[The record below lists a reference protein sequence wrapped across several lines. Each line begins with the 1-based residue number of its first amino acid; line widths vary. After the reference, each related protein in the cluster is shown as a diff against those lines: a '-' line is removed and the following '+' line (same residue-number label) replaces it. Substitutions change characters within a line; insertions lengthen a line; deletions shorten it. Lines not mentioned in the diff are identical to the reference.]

1 MNKRPL
7 IISAIVI
14 LAFAW
19 YYFIFK
25 AFPVNMGFLNAV
37 TAFSATIIL
46 SFSFFMGPLSNVIH
60 WFKQYLH
67 DRKEY
72 GLVGYSLASIHLL
85 LAIMIMLEPGREM
98 FFADVG
104 SLVFAGMA
112 FVIFTIMAFTSTN
125 KWVTQLG
132 YDNWKMLQRTGYIA
146 LASVAAHIALLEE
159 GVFLSRDSG
168 IIAINFILLI
178 LILRIILLFLGIR
191 SQEKIVAW

>member
-1 MNKRPL
+1 MNKRPFV
-7 IISAIVI
+7 ISAIVI

-19 YYFIFK
+19 YYFIFR

-46 SFSFFMGPLSNVIH
+46 SLSFFMGPLANIVH
-60 WFKQYLH
+60 WFKPYLH

-72 GLVGYSLASIHLL
+72 GLIGYSLAAIHLL
-85 LAIMIMLEPGREM
+85 LAILVMLEPGRE
-98 FFADVG
+98 FVFADIG
-104 SLVFAGMA
+104 SIVFAGMA

-125 KWVTQLG
+125 KWVTSLG

-146 LASVAAHIALLEE
+146 LASVAAHIVLLEE
-159 GVFLSRDSG
+159 GVFLKRETG
-168 IIAINFILLI
+168 IIVIDFILLI

-191 SQEKIVAW
+191 SKEKIVAW